1 MTLVKA
7 SIRVKASGSSTGRRE
22 VLVCAFNPSEYEITK
37 SAEWRSTPTSGADT
51 PSPEFVGGKP
61 RNLTMKLLF
70 DAWASGEG
78 TVVAAVEQ
86 LFEWCNPTKSSI
98 AKKTPNP
105 PILLF
110 TWGRRA
116 FFDAYLQSVRVQY
129 TMFDSDGTPLRAMV
143 NVTLVEVPNEPAGQN
158 PTSGS
163 LAGHRT
169 TRMVAGDSLHSIAY
183 REYGSAELWRGLAAA
198 NGIDDPLRVRL
209 GTRLLIPPREDAAEL
224 S

>member
-7 SIRVKASGSSTGRRE
+7 SIRVKASGGGE
-22 VLVCAFNPSEYEITK
+22 VLVCAFNPSEYEIAK

-78 TVVAAVEQ
+78 TVVAAVDR
-86 LFEWCNPTKSSI
+86 LFEWCNPTRSSI
-98 AKKTPNP
+98 ANKTPNP

-110 TWGRRA
+110 TWGRGA
-116 FFDAYLQSVRVQY
+116 FFDAYLQSVRAQY
-129 TMFDSDGTPLRAMV
+129 TMFDSEGTPLRAIV
-143 NVTLVEVPNEPAGQN
+143 NVTLVEVPNEAAGQN

-163 LAGHRT
+163 VADHRT
-169 TRMVAGDSLHSIAY
+169 TRIVAGDSLHSIAY
-183 REYGSAELWRGLAAA
+183 QEYGSAELWRGLAAS
-198 NGIDDPLRVRL
+198 NGIDDPLRLRP
-209 GTRLLIPPREDAAEL
+209 GTRLLIPSREIAAEQ